1 MSLKFRLGRGR
12 RSSLRPQCERLIAA
26 CCDASARLVSTSNAH
41 SAFTLGVMHIEQVV
55 NRVVKPTS
63 KRLEKSAM
71 MVFDAIGMCRL

>member
-1 MSLKFRLGRGR
+1 M
-12 RSSLRPQCERLIAA
+12 
-26 CCDASARLVSTSNAH
+26 VSTSNAH

>member
-1 MSLKFRLGRGR
+1 
-12 RSSLRPQCERLIAA
+12 
-26 CCDASARLVSTSNAH
+26 
-41 SAFTLGVMHIEQVV
+41 MHIEQVV